1 MRTKKN
7 SALFILVLLAVGML
21 VNARDAD
28 ARSYASLDEPIGEG
42 LAVAAD
48 AFSRAST
55 AGDPSLSV
63 TAAAVGNGGGAG
75 LPLLWS
81 NLTSRIGSG
90 MYAAYCIL
98 FCEKH
103 DTNTR
108 MVMNDAK
115 TVTHPVMNRYVS
127 ETAASSAQPST
138 ANTQPPSGGSSS
150 TPPSSSHDTSYTVHD
165 ARPAIVYTVLGISES
180 DLAGALAS
188 LESRLLPQIRAARES
203 ARSNRSRSESN
214 PRPTFLTLSDT
225 FSAFN
230 PDAISFTNSE
240 GNALTQSSSFVYQ
253 EDKLGVA
260 SSTPTETL
268 SVGGNAHL
276 AGYLTLDQTSA
287 PSITTNRLYNSAGDL
302 YWAGNL
308 IGGAT
313 TGVWASNGSDAWRAS
328 GRVGIGTTTP
338 VHTLTV
344 STEVPLTDVDISALQ
359 GAGGKAT
366 IRAINN
372 ANQQT
377 QITTFGYNATSTSLW
392 SGVPSS
398 GLSVWYANG
407 VNAALVNHGAGDLYF
422 INQWAVPR
430 MTIASTTGYVGVATM
445 NPKYRFDVSGAG
457 RFTSFVDANYFVAT
471 GTQASSLPYASTTA
485 LTVSGTAYINALSSA
500 SALPLTQGYTLRGGA
515 GNTAEATSSLFV
527 AANGNVGVGTGSPA
541 TALDI
546 NGDLKT
552 NGNFTIGGVGK
563 KTITVATASFLLP
576 AQGTKVAFLNIS
588 PNSLCKVYLS
598 SSENGYVQPTELY
611 VQRGWSNPIIIRYGI
626 KIHDHSYDIAFS
638 GDASG
643 NIWMEKVLY
652 STVRSI
658 RISKVE
664 QYNGACSVLD
674 GSTTTTGN
682 GADSSVI
689 AHNLFGTNGQSIYYT
704 SGNVGIGT
712 TSPAFKLSVAGDVY
726 ASAFIDDGVTL
737 AAPDYV
743 FDDPS
748 YLHLSL
754 ADIEAYTETHKHL
767 PWLTPRGSGAMSISA
782 RINEVLEALENLFLE
797 VFELADWNRRQDEAD
812 AIRDQRIDALEAEL
826 RAFKAG
832 SDSSQTNPGPAE
844 QGGPGAEPASSSP
857 SSSEGDDAEFTEPEQ
872 TPLIPSEQAVD
883 AADAPAP
890 TATSEAQE
898 FSEPATLD
906 SGAVAVSASAT
917 SF

>member
-1 MRTKKN
+1 MHMRTKKH
-7 SALFILVLLAVGML
+7 SALFILVLLVGML

-90 MYAAYCIL
+90 MYAAYCL
-98 FCEKH
+98 VFCEEH
-103 DTNTR
+103 STNTR
-108 MVMNDAK
+108 MVMNDAN

-127 ETAASSAQPST
+127 ETSTTSAQPST
-138 ANTQPPSGGSSS
+138 ANTQQPSGGSPS
-150 TPPSSSHDTSYTVHD
+150 TPPSSSHDTSHTVHD
-165 ARPAIVYTVLGISES
+165 THPAIVYTVLGISES

-214 PRPTFLTLSDT
+214 PRPTFLTLPDVFDT
-225 FSAFN
+225 FS
-230 PDAISFTNSE
+230 PYAIPFTDS
-240 GNALTQSSSFVYQ
+240 GGTSLTQSSSFIYQ
-253 EDKLGVA
+253 NDKLGVS

-268 SVGGNAHL
+268 SVGGSAHL

-287 PSITTNRLYNSAGDL
+287 PTITTDRLYNSAGDL

-313 TGVWASNGSDAWRAS
+313 TGVWASNGSDVWRAG

-407 VNAALVNHGAGDLYF
+407 VNAALVNHGAGDLYL
-422 INQWAVPR
+422 INQYAVPR

-471 GTQASSLPYASTTA
+471 GTQASSFPYASTTA
-485 LTVSGTAYINALSSA
+485 LTVSGTAYVNALSSA
-500 SALPLTQGYTLRGGA
+500 SALPLPHGYILRGSS
-515 GNTAEATSSLFV
+515 GNTAEATSTLFV
-527 AANGNVGVGTGSPA
+527 AASGNVGVGT
-541 TALDI
+541 
-546 NGDLKT
+546 
-552 NGNFTIGGVGK
+552 V
-563 KTITVATASFLLP
+563 
-576 AQGTKVAFLNIS
+576 S
-588 PNSLCKVYLS
+588 PNSARKLHVYQSNGGYSIGALFETAVS
-598 SSENGYVQPTELY
+598 SSY
-611 VQRGWSNPIIIRYGI
+611 
-626 KIHDHSYDIAFS
+626 IAFQDTVNIS
-638 GDASG
+638 ESNVRIGSEG
-643 NIWMEKVLY
+643 NNLAFRTNNTEKL
-652 STVRSI
+652 
-658 RISKVE
+658 RI
-664 QYNGACSVLD
+664 
-674 GSTTTTGN
+674 
-682 GADSSVI
+682 DS
-689 AHNLFGTNGQSIYYT
+689 
-704 SGNVGIGT
+704 SGNVGIGTTSPTTKLHIHGSSQTLAQIQSTDTSSYLMFADTGSTIVTNQGIGSNGTSLILRTNGGTRAILTNAGNFGIGT

-743 FDDPS
+743 FDDPH
-748 YLHLSL
+748 YVHLSL
-754 ADIEAYTETHKHL
+754 ADIEAYTEAHKHL

-832 SDSSQTNPGPAE
+832 SGSSQSSPGPAE
-844 QGGPGAEPASSSP
+844 QGGPGAEPASSSL
-857 SSSEGDDAEFTEPEQ
+857 SSSEGDDAESTEPEQ
-872 TPLIPSEQAVD
+872 TPPIPSEQAVD
-883 AADAPAP
+883 AADAPAS
-890 TATSEAQE
+890 TATSEAPE

-906 SGAVAVSASAT
+906 SGAVTVSGNAT

>member
-1 MRTKKN
+1 MRMCTKKH
-7 SALFILVLLAVGML
+7 SALFILVLLVGML

-55 AGDPSLSV
+55 AGDPTLFV

-90 MYAAYCIL
+90 MYAAYCAV
-98 FCEKH
+98 FCGH
-103 DTNTR
+103 DINTR
-108 MVMNDAK
+108 IVANDAN
-115 TVTHPVMNRYVS
+115 TATHPVMNRYVS
-127 ETAASSAQPST
+127 ETATSSAQPST

-165 ARPAIVYTVLGISES
+165 THPAIVYTVLGISES

-225 FSAFN
+225 FSTFS
-230 PDAISFTNSE
+230 PDAVVFTDSE
-240 GNALTQSSSFVYQ
+240 GNTLTQSSSFVYQ
-253 EDKLGVA
+253 GDKLGVA

-287 PSITTNRLYNSAGDL
+287 PSITTDRLYNSAGDL

-313 TGVWASNGSDAWRAS
+313 TGVWASNGSDVWRAG

-407 VNAALVNHGAGDLYF
+407 VNAALVNHGAGDLYL
-422 INQWAVPR
+422 INQYAVPR

-471 GTQASSLPYASTTA
+471 GTQASSFPYASTTA
-485 LTVSGTAYINALSSA
+485 LTVSGTAYVNALSSA
-500 SALPLTQGYTLRGGA
+500 SALPLPHGYILRGSS
-515 GNTAEATSSLFV
+515 GNTAEATSTLFL
-527 AANGNVGVGTGSPA
+527 ANNSNVGIASISPYAKLSVTNTGSGPSFVVEDSASPDTTPFVIDASGNVGVGTGSPQ
-541 TALDI
+541 TKLHIIGSNWNGLSLDTSDY
-546 NGDLKT
+546 NNRGSLK
-552 NGNFTIGGVGK
+552 
-563 KTITVATASFLLP
+563 
-576 AQGTKVAFLNIS
+576 
-588 PNSLCKVYLS
+588 
-598 SSENGYVQPTELY
+598 
-611 VQRGWSNPIIIRYGI
+611 
-626 KIHDHSYDIAFS
+626 YDIVGSYVTNKRFLILSDETDNTQGVNGGLMFRVNNGIS
-638 GDASG
+638 GG
-643 NIWMEKVLY
+643 
-652 STVRSI
+652 
-658 RISKVE
+658 
-664 QYNGACSVLD
+664 
-674 GSTTTTGN
+674 
-682 GADSSVI
+682 
-689 AHNLFGTNGQSIYYT
+689 YT
-704 SGNVGIGT
+704 SPAMVIRETGNVGIGT
-712 TSPAFKLSVAGDVY
+712 TSPAFKLSVAGNVY

-743 FDDPS
+743 FDDPD

-754 ADIEAYTETHKHL
+754 AEIEAYIVAHKHL

-832 SDSSQTNPGPAE
+832 SGSSQSSPGPAE
-844 QGGPGAEPASSSP
+844 RGEPGAEPASSSP
-857 SSSEGDDAEFTEPEQ
+857 SSSEGDDAESTEPEQ
-872 TPLIPSEQAVD
+872 TPPIPSEQAVD
-883 AADAPAP
+883 AVDAPAP
-890 TATSEAQE
+890 TATSEAPE

-906 SGAVAVSASAT
+906 SGAVTVSASAT